1 MKLTNDFTLNE
12 MTRSSVASRLGIANV
27 PTYDQIQNL
36 KELCIEILQ
45 PARDHFGRI
54 NINSGFRSPELC
66 RAIGSN
72 EHSNHAF
79 GLAAD
84 IEADSQNVYNFDLL
98 LWIYQNCEFKELIAE
113 FFDKDDPRAGWVH
126 VAYQRGNNKRQLKL
140 KDKTHNYE
148 HVEIEYLKKL
158 YKRQIK

>member
-1 MKLTNDFTLNE
+1 MKMSTDFTLHE
-12 MTRSSVASRLGIANV
+12 MTKSDTAIRLGLDNK
-27 PTYDQIQNL
+27 PNYEQTENL
-36 KELCIEILQ
+36 KELCINVLQ

-54 NINSGFRSPELC
+54 NVNSGFRSPELC

-98 LWIYQNCEFKELIAE
+98 LWIYENCEFKELIAE
-113 FFDKDDPRAGWVH
+113 YFDKNNPRSGWVH
-126 VAYQRGNNKRQLKL
+126 VAYQKDNNKRQLKL

-148 HVEIEYLKKL
+148 HVDIDYLKKL
-158 YKRQIK
+158 YNR